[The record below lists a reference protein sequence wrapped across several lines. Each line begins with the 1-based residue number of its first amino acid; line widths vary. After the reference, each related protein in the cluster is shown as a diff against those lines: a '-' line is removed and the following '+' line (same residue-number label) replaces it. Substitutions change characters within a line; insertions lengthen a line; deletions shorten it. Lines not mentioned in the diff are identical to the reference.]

1 MHVGFGAG
9 GGWEDGKVK
18 NDSEVVA
25 HGVLEEGRRVGDV
38 EEWQFQSEGGSLQ
51 DGPSDPHFL
60 VFTPDM

>member
-25 HGVLEEGRRVGDV
+25 NGALEEERRVRDIKGR
-38 EEWQFQSEGGSLQ
+38 QFQSEGGSFQ

-60 VFTPDM
+60 VFAPPV